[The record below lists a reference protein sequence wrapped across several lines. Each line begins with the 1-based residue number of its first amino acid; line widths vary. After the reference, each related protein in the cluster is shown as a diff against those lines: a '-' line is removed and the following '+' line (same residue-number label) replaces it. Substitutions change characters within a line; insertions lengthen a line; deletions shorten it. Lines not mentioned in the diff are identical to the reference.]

1 MLYFRCFRKSFCS
14 ISVNITN
21 FGDPCV
27 TTSKYLEVYY
37 ECVPMK
43 TLTTKDKHLPP
54 WLLDIGVTPDPS
66 YLRLSK
72 VKPAINII
80 ENEQITMSSYQRS
93 FTVAIDK
100 DVQVNDIDNV
110 SLILAV
116 AVTSVSSIIVF
127 LIYFIIQKYYG
138 TKIKNTNICE
148 ENLSY
153 NETTK
158 VSYTRSINRGLSR
171 ELYEE
176 HMNNSVTKYPE
187 DKQRKLIVKKHQRS
201 LNRSLSIMNIKEEK
215 QNSQTKLSFYEKFCH
230 NMAEKSITLSFG
242 ESVT

>member
-1 MLYFRCFRKSFCS
+1 MKSL
-14 ISVNITN
+14 II
-21 FGDPCV
+21 
-27 TTSKYLEVYY
+27 
-37 ECVPMK
+37 
-43 TLTTKDKHLPP
+43 KDKHLPP

-72 VKPAINII
+72 VKTASVDTFNII
-80 ENEQITMSSYQRS
+80 ENEQRTMSSYQRS

-116 AVTSVSSIIVF
+116 AVTSVSSILVF

-187 DKQRKLIVKKHQRS
+187 DKQIKLIVENPQRT
-201 LNRSLSIMNIKEEK
+201 LNRSLSVTNIKEENQEI
-215 QNSQTKLSFYEKFCH
+215 QNKLSFYEKFYH